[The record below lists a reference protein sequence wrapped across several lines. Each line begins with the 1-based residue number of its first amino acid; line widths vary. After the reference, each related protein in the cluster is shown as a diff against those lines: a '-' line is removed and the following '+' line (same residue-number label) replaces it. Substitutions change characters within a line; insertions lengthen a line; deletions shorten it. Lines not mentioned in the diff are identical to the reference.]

1 MLKNKMSAIFIPRF
15 LGDAIQKLPQEKA
28 LVLFGA
34 RQVGKTTLIHKLF
47 DGTRARWFSGDE
59 TEDVAFLE
67 SLTTQADLH
76 VLLTG
81 LETLIIDEAQRVPGI
96 GFLLKRL
103 VDAGSGVR
111 IIVTGSSALELAGG
125 VVESAA
131 GRFFKE
137 ELWPI
142 SIEELA
148 KGSSWLDVVSSVR
161 ERLVFGNYPYVI
173 REPAYSKKTL
183 ERLSESVVFKDIFSI
198 SGIRKSEKFRRLVK
212 LLAHNVGSLLSCDRL
227 AQECALSSG
236 SVANYIDLL
245 EQAFIVK
252 SVTSYSRNLANEL
265 KKSKK
270 VYFCDLGIRNAVI
283 GDFSPF
289 SSRSDSERGALWE
302 NFFII
307 ERFKYH
313 AYKETGA
320 KLFFWRDKQKHEV
333 DLVEVLPDASMQAFE
348 CKVADETIHAPKAFT
363 KKYPECAIQVA
374 TLGNFYRYFTSSLN

>member
-1 MLKNKMSAIFIPRF
+1 MKQLYIPR
-15 LGDAIQKLPQEKA
+15 LLEDAIQKLPREKA

-34 RQVGKTTLIHKLF
+34 RQVGKTTLIRELF
-47 DGTRARWFSGDE
+47 DGTRSRWFSGDE
-59 TEDVAFLE
+59 TEDVALLT
-67 SLTTQADLH
+67 SLTSQADLQ
-76 VLLTG
+76 VLLAG
-81 LETLIIDEAQRVPGI
+81 LETLIIDEAQRVPRI
-96 GFLLKRL
+96 GLLLKRL
-103 VDAGSGVR
+103 VDARSGVR
-111 IIVTGSSALELAGG
+111 IVVIGSSALELAGG
-125 VVESAA
+125 DVESAA

-148 KGSSWLDVVSSVR
+148 KVTSWFDVVSGVR

-173 REPAYSKKTL
+173 REPRFSKKTL
-183 ERLSESVVFKDIFSI
+183 EGLSDSVIYKDIFSI
-198 SGIRKSEKFRRLVK
+198 SGIRKSEKFQHLVK
-212 LLAHNVGSLLSCDRL
+212 LLAYNVGSLVSSDRL
-227 AQECALSSG
+227 AQECGLSAG
-236 SVANYIDLL
+236 SVANYIELL
-245 EQAFIVK
+245 EQSFIVK
-252 SVTSYSRNLANEL
+252 TLTSYSRNLANEL

-302 NFFII
+302 NFFVI

-333 DLVEVLPDASMQAFE
+333 DLVEVMPDASMRSFE
-348 CKVADETIHAPKAFT
+348 CKVTDESYSVPKAFA
-363 KKYPECAIQVA
+363 KKYPECAFQVA
-374 TLGNFYRYFTSSLN
+374 TAGNFYRYFTTPSD

>member
-1 MLKNKMSAIFIPRF
+1 MSTIYIPRF

-34 RQVGKTTLIHKLF
+34 RQVGKTTLIQKLF
-47 DGTRARWFSGDE
+47 DGTRTRWFSGDVA
-59 TEDVAFLE
+59 EDVAFLE
-67 SLTTQADLH
+67 SLTSQADLR
-76 VLLTG
+76 VFLAG
-81 LETLIIDEAQRVPGI
+81 LETLIIDEAQRIPGI
-96 GFLLKRL
+96 GLLLKRL
-103 VDAGSGVR
+103 VDAESGVR

-148 KGSSWLDVVSSVR
+148 KASSWLDVVR
-161 ERLVFGNYPYVI
+161 DIHERLVFGNYPYVI
-173 REPAYSKKTL
+173 REPRFSKKTL
-183 ERLSESVVFKDIFSI
+183 EGLSDSVVFKDIFSI
-198 SGIRKSEKFRRLVK
+198 SGIRKSEKFQRLVK
-212 LLAHNVGSLLSCDRL
+212 LLAYNVGSLLSCDRL
-227 AQECALSSG
+227 AQECGLSSA

-245 EQAFIVK
+245 EQSFIVK
-252 SVTSYSRNLANEL
+252 TLTSYSRNLANEL

-302 NFFII
+302 NFFVI

-313 AYKETGA
+313 AYRETGA

-333 DLVEVLPDASMQAFE
+333 DLIEALPDGSMQAFE
-348 CKVADETIHAPKAFT
+348 CKVTDDTIRAPKVFT
-363 KKYPECAIQVA
+363 KKYPECNFQVA
-374 TLGNFYRYFTSSLN
+374 TTGNFYRYFTTPSD